1 MSILI
6 FIFLF
11 DVAIELYS
19 ETLIVFL
26 YLFSFYK
33 RENDN
38 YLLLIAFIFQAARNN
53 VLLAVPALLYAINN
67 YLKFVMQVRIVVKL
81 SINKWR
87 MT

>member
-38 YLLLIAFIFQAARNN
+38 YLLLIVFIFQAARNN

-81 SINKWR
+81 SINKWI